1 MKTGAKCVEQTS
13 EDGRTAYDLAVTPR
27 YH

>member
-1 MKTGAKCVEQTS
+1 MKAGAKCVEQTS
-13 EDGRTAYDLAVTPR
+13 EDGRTAYDLAMTPW